1 MIMFRNFINQDV
13 TNHSKIKTLGYFGLR
28 SSAQASKTTAKMDKR
43 RLKITSKVLKE
54 LKAQFP
60 ETKEFIEE
68 RLKQRKYI
76 SGRGNF
82 SFYMTRST
90 EEYFLFCSAKF

>member
-68 RLKQRKYI
+68 RLKQECSKESI
-76 SGRGNF
+76 SV
-82 SFYMTRST
+82 
-90 EEYFLFCSAKF
+90 EEVIFLFT